1 MLPFCLLNF
10 KFIGVKKKMTNMKVL
25 DFYRKKD
32 SINPFIPVLR
42 DPSFCILVNENSR
55 TKELILNLKGEF
67 PYMNCPDVES
77 YEEEAYKNYEIICNF
92 LLGENKEL
100 LRDRWGLTFNE
111 YDKFIF
117 ELKKVLIENHSFY
130 DWFKKKLLVALEFLK
145 FCTGRIGI

>member
-1 MLPFCLLNF
+1 MAN
-10 KFIGVKKKMTNMKVL
+10 IKVL

-77 YEEEAYKNYEIICNF
+77 YEEEAYKNYEIIRNF

>member
-1 MLPFCLLNF
+1 MAN
-10 KFIGVKKKMTNMKVL
+10 IKVL

-77 YEEEAYKNYEIICNF
+77 YEEEAYKNYEIIHNF